1 MTPQK
6 LKNSILQLAIQGK
19 LVEQRPEEGTAQELY
34 REIQAERQ
42 RLIKAGKIKKEKPL
56 PEITEEEKPFEIPEN
71 WKWVRLGSIEEI
83 NLGFTYRPEYTAEGV
98 FFLSVKDISKGY
110 IDFSNA
116 KKVSLDTYKNAS
128 YGSKPY
134 RGDILFGRVGTMGKP
149 QIIDTDEPFCI
160 FVSLGYLR
168 DHTDVVDK
176 QYISYWMQSDLFDKQ
191 VDKNVKGSAQKNLN
205 TGWLKDFLV
214 PLPPLAE
221 QKRIVAK
228 IEELLPYID
237 RYEQAWSRLEAF
249 NRRFPDDMQKSI
261 LQLAIQGKL
270 VEQRPEEG
278 TAETLVDALKAKKK
292 ELLEQSLIY
301 KKSQTKP
308 FYNQE
313 ELDEYSIPST
323 WRWVQLSDV
332 SIIQEGAGIRKW
344 QYRTEGTQILCVT
357 NILEDSVDLSKKEL
371 YISTQEYE
379 EKYKHLTLCKGD
391 IVTSCS
397 GGSWGKIAFFDSD
410 KIIMLNTSTLRMR
423 FFGDLANNSYLY
435 YVCKSPFFK
444 EQLRKQLSGMQPNFG
459 YAHYS
464 RIMIP
469 LPPLA
474 EQKRIVTRL
483 EELLAVC
490 ERLK

>member
-1 MTPQK
+1 MTPQE

-56 PEITEEEKPFEIPEN
+56 PEITEEEKPFEIPES
-71 WKWVRLGSIEEI
+71 WKWIRLGELFQHNTGKALNSSNRAGNSLKYITTSNLYWARFELDNLKEMFFTEDEIQKCTVRKGDLLVCEGGDIGRAAIWPFDFEMRIQNHIHRLRPYYEI
-83 NLGFTYRPEYTAEGV
+83 NITYFYYL
-98 FFLSVKDISKGY
+98 FFLYKHAGWIGGKG
-110 IDFSNA
+110 IAIQGLSSNA
-116 KKVSLDTYKNAS
+116 IHK
-128 YGSKPY
+128 
-134 RGDILFGRVGTMGKP
+134 
-149 QIIDTDEPFCI
+149 
-160 FVSLGYLR
+160 
-168 DHTDVVDK
+168 
-176 QYISYWMQSDLFDKQ
+176 
-191 VDKNVKGSAQKNLN
+191 
-205 TGWLKDFLV
+205 LV
-214 PLPPLAE
+214 FPLPPLAE
-221 QKRIVAK
+221 QERIVAK